1 MSPEHVHFLSA
12 EASIPLPGTRRSRTV
27 PPAIVAGPTAY
38 APATAPYRST
48 ARMSQLTDDVAAE
61 SMAAADADLT
71 PIDTAPA
78 PARFGVA
85 AYWLILLLGSLSALG
100 PLAVDMYL
108 PSFPAIEAEFH
119 ATPAAVER
127 TLAVYFLGLAL
138 GQLVYGPLGDRV
150 GRKPPLYVGLGLF
163 ILSSIGCALA
173 PGVHS
178 LLALRF
184 CQALGG
190 CAEMVMARAIVRD
203 RFHERDAA
211 RVFSSLMLVMGVAP
225 ILAPLV
231 GGWLVVHVGWR
242 MIFGIIA
249 AFAAACLVAVAV
261 ALPESLPPARRQ
273 RRSAAEVLAVYR
285 QLVRHRDLIAHSVS
299 GSLVLAG
306 VFAYVAG
313 SPFLFIQLFHVRP
326 DHFGLFFGTNA
337 AGLIASSQV
346 NGYLVRRHDPR
357 RVLRAALVVAAVAGT
372 TLLAM
377 ATTGTGGFAGLLV
390 PLFAFLC
397 CFGFVVPTS
406 TALAMAPHG
415 RVAGNASA
423 VLGAIQFLVGGTG
436 GLMVS
441 LLHNGTAVPMTAV
454 IAACGV
460 VALGVNLVTG
470 GETGK
475 RIAP

>member
-1 MSPEHVHFLSA
+1 MLEIS
-12 EASIPLPGTRRSRTV
+12 
-27 PPAIVAGPTAY
+27 
-38 APATAPYRST
+38 
-48 ARMSQLTDDVAAE
+48 DNVAAE
-61 SMAAADADLT
+61 TMGADDVTLDYETPAASAT
-71 PIDTAPA
+71 T
-78 PARFGVA
+78 RFGPA
-85 AYWLILLLGSLSALG
+85 AYWLILLLGSLSGLG
-100 PLAVDMYL
+100 PLAIDMYL

-119 ATPAAVER
+119 ATPSAVER

-150 GRKPPLYVGLGLF
+150 GRKKPLYVGLTVF
-163 ILSSIGCALA
+163 ILASLGCAFST
-173 PGVHS
+173 GVHS

-231 GGWLVVHVGWR
+231 GGQLVVHVGWR
-242 MIFGIIA
+242 WVFGIIA
-249 AFAAACLVAVAV
+249 GFAALCLAAVTFG
-261 ALPESLPPARRQ
+261 LPESLPVERREK
-273 RRSAAEVLAVYR
+273 RSVMEVVTVYG
-285 QLVRHRDLIAHSVS
+285 QLVRHRGLIAHSVA
-299 GSLVLAG
+299 GSLILAG

-326 DHFGLFFGTNA
+326 EHFGLFFGTNA
-337 AGLIASSQV
+337 AGLIAGSQV
-346 NGYLVRRHDPR
+346 NGFLVRRADPR
-357 RVLRAALVVAAVAGT
+357 KVLRGALIVAAVAGS

-377 ATTGTGGFAGLLV
+377 AATHTGGFVGILV

-423 VLGAIQFLVGGTG
+423 VLGSIQFLVGGSG
-436 GLMVS
+436 GLAVS
-441 LLHNGTAVPMTAV
+441 LLHNGTAVPMTVV

-460 VALGVNLVTG
+460 IALGVNVVG
-470 GETGK
+470 GDG
-475 RIAP
+475 